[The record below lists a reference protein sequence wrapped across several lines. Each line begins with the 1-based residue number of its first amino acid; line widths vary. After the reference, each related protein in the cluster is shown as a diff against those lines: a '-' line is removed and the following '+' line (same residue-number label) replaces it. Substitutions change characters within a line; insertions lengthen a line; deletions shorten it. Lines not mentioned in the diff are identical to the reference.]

1 MESDTLQKA
10 PSGIRPN
17 AANVRAFLQSWLA
30 CAAFYFP
37 VFWICF
43 SLVRCARDLVRWA
56 LFGAHV
62 ADVGLSPLSAFIM
75 MSRARNQGS
84 IHPRWTY
91 ENSDWMVLCVVLIT
105 VALLVLLGKRQ
116 RLLAGLGLGTLAD
129 LALMMELSRRV
140 FAPRLFPGPWLI
152 FGGLIYLAVLALG
165 LRWTLSAWPAI
176 GSLRRYPGRLVV
188 LASVFVILPLCL
200 LTWFRL
206 SSRFFAWWNFA
217 ALIIPAALAAT
228 VVSLWPVRKMQPP
241 QPNGWRSFSFGVVA
255 TCVMIFGIQQGARA
269 IGRARTAA
277 IHKILAAYPPVDANA
292 PYPKLFFQKGVN
304 FTVEGPDGYSSAEG
318 RRILASLPQFG
329 VNAVALVPYGFTR
342 TGKSPTVGF
351 GGWERDDQMRVAAR
365 VAHARGMRVMLKP
378 AIWNAIS
385 LQFQSPQERR
395 VWFQQYQKFLVH
407 YARLATEIHADI
419 FCIGGEFT
427 HLSRYD
433 AEWRT
438 LIASVRQIY
447 PGPLVYAANFG
458 QEFETVKFWDALD
471 YIGLQEYYPLP
482 SDLDASSVIERVEK
496 VQREFNKP
504 VIFTEVGFSSA
515 AGANRDPW
523 NDSGPSQVDLDL
535 QRECYQAIFRAFYG
549 KPWFEGMY
557 WWRIGSDGDGGPQND
572 SFTPWDKP
580 AMNVVKRW
588 YTDGGR

>member
-10 PSGIRPN
+10 PSGTRAS
-17 AANVRAFLQSWLA
+17 AATMRAFLESWLT
-30 CAAFYFP
+30 CAVFYFP
-37 VFWICF
+37 VFWICS

-56 LFGAHV
+56 LFGARV
-62 ADVGLSPLSAFIM
+62 EDVRLSPFSAFIM
-75 MSRARNQGS
+75 VSHAGNPGS

-91 ENSDWMVLCVVLIT
+91 ENSAWMVLLVVLIA
-105 VALLVLLGKRQ
+105 VALIVLLGRRQ
-116 RLLAGLGLGTLAD
+116 RLLAGLSVGTLGD
-129 LALMMELSRRV
+129 LALVMELSRRL
-140 FAPRLFPGPWLI
+140 FGRRLFPGPWLI
-152 FGGLIYLAVLALG
+152 FSSLIYLVVLALG
-165 LRWTLSAWPAI
+165 LRWTLSAWPLS
-176 GSLRRYPGRLVV
+176 GNWQRYCGRLAV
-188 LASVFVILPLCL
+188 LASVFVALPLCL

-206 SSRFFAWWNFA
+206 SSGFFPWWNV
-217 ALIIPAALAAT
+217 LILIVPAAIAA
-228 VVSLWPVRKMQPP
+228 VVASLWPVRKAQPP
-241 QPNGWRSFSFGVVA
+241 HPNGWRLFSFGVVA

-269 IGRARTAA
+269 IDRSRSAA
-277 IHKILAAYPPVDANA
+277 IRKILAAYPPVDANA

-318 RRILASLPQFG
+318 RRILESLPQFG

-342 TGKSPTVGF
+342 PGRSPTVGF

-365 VAHARGMRVMLKP
+365 VAHARGMKVMLKP
-378 AIWNAIS
+378 AIWDAIS

-395 VWFQQYQKFLVH
+395 VWFDQYQKFLVH

-427 HLSRYD
+427 HLSQYD
-433 AEWRT
+433 AEWRK

-482 SDLDASSVIERVEK
+482 SDLDASSVIEQVEN
-496 VQREFNKP
+496 VQGEFNKP

-523 NDSGPSQVDLDL
+523 NDSGPNQVDLKL
-535 QRECYQAIFRAFYG
+535 QTECYQAIFRAFYA

-572 SFTPWDKP
+572 SFTPWRKP